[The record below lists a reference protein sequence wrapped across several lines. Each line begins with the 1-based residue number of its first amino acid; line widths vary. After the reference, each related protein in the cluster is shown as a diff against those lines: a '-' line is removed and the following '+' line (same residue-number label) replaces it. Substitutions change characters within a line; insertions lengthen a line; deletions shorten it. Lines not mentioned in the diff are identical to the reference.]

1 MIHRRKMDRKI
12 PNRHKFIHRDKL
24 RGLTLVEVL
33 AVLVIVAIV
42 GGLVG
47 PAIFNQI
54 SKGKSNAA
62 RAQISNLEK
71 SLDTF
76 YLDCGF
82 YPATEPGLNALVTP
96 PDVGR
101 QCAGY
106 DSRGYVKDRKLPK
119 DPWGLD
125 FFYVSPGEN
134 RPDSFDLFSAG
145 PDGQPYTEDD
155 VNNWR

>member
-1 MIHRRKMDRKI
+1 MVVKVINQSERA
-12 PNRHKFIHRDKL
+12 
-24 RGLTLVEVL
+24 LTLVEVL

-47 PAIFNQI
+47 PAIFNQVA
-54 SKGKSNAA
+54 KGKANAA
-62 RAQISNLEK
+62 KAQISNLEK

-82 YPATEPGLNALVTP
+82 YPGTEPGLDALANE

-101 QCAGY
+101 QCSGY
-106 DSRGYVKDRKLPK
+106 DPKGYVEDRKLPK

-125 FFYVSPGEN
+125 FFYVFPGEN
-134 RPDSFDLFSAG
+134 RPDSYDLYSAG
-145 PDGQPYTEDD
+145 PDGEPNTEDD
-155 VNNWR
+155 VTNWD